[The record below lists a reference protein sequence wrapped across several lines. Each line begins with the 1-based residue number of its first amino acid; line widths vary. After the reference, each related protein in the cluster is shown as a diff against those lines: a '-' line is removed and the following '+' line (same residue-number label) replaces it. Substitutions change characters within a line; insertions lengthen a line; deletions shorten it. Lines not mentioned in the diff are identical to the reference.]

1 MRQEM
6 GYAPISIDYA
16 DLTIMGVPF
25 PDIKTLENT
34 AAAIG
39 TNMFEGFEPT
49 RKGIEIIRDY
59 CLGRITF
66 MQLSA
71 AAKDKVF
78 AK

>member
-1 MRQEM
+1 M
-6 GYAPISIDYA
+6 GYAPIIINHT

-25 PDIKTLENT
+25 PDIKTLEST

-49 RKGIEIIRDY
+49 KKGIEIIRDY

-66 MQLSA
+66 MQLTA
-71 AAKDKVF
+71 AAKDKVYEE
-78 AK
+78 